1 MHCHI
6 LPTCESTNYIFWHI
20 FIYVLNGAEYTLKM
34 KYIQLTYVLNDA
46 EYTLKMKHVQLQNTT
61 EEQTIITTVNE
72 IIYRTWGVS
81 FAKPRRLI
89 V

>member
-1 MHCHI
+1 
-6 LPTCESTNYIFWHI
+6 
-20 FIYVLNGAEYTLKM
+20 M
-34 KYIQLTYVLNDA
+34 KDIQLTYVLNDA

-81 FAKPRRLI
+81 FAKPR
-89 V
+89 